1 MNEEKSRILVVD
13 DELVNRDILARRLTS
28 RGYLVESAT
37 DGQRALD
44 LLSGERYDLVLLDIM
59 MPVMDGLTALKKL
72 RLSFSAAQLPVIM
85 ATARD
90 GSEDVVAALGAG
102 ANDYVTKPIDFP
114 VLLARMDT
122 QLRLKKATEEL
133 AAAYERIKR
142 EIEAAARIQRAQ
154 IPAGVLE
161 SNGLRCLCRY
171 LPCEELAGDILNY
184 FPVNHE
190 QVAVYLLDVSG
201 HGAGAALLS
210 SGLSRLLSA
219 PMAEFSL
226 FRQEQRDGRQRRQS
240 DQPDSPAVILARL
253 NRRFPIDPQTS
264 QFFTIIYAVVDPRRR
279 LLRYAS
285 AGHPGVLLCKADG
298 TTSYEGSTG
307 LPVGIVEEAGFVER
321 ELSLSPGSRVL
332 LFSDGVIEARN
343 HKEEQFGIERL
354 AALLEAGRGQ
364 SLESVLDKVVGAV
377 QEWSDNK
384 LQDDVSLVGLE
395 LD

>member
-1 MNEEKSRILVVD
+1 MREGKSRILVVD

-28 RGYLVESAT
+28 RGYLVETAT
-37 DGQRALD
+37 DGQRGLD
-44 LLSGERYDLVLLDIM
+44 LLRGERYDLVLLDIM
-59 MPVMDGLTALKKL
+59 MPVMDGLTALQKL
-72 RLSFSAAQLPVIM
+72 RLNFSAARLPVIM
-85 ATARD
+85 TTARD

-154 IPAGVLE
+154 IPTGALE

-171 LPCEELAGDILNY
+171 LPCDELAGDILNY
-184 FPVNHE
+184 FPVSHE

-210 SGLSRLLSA
+210 SGLSRLLST
-219 PMAEFSL
+219 PMVEFSL
-226 FRQEQRDGRQRRQS
+226 SRREESDGRQRRQA

-264 QFFTIIYAVVDPRRR
+264 QFFTIIYAVVDPRKR

-285 AGHPGVLLCKADG
+285 AGHPGVLLLDG
-298 TTSYEGSTG
+298 AGATSYEGSTG

-321 ELSLSPGSRVL
+321 ELQLSPGSRAL
-332 LFSDGVIEARN
+332 FFSDGVIEARN
-343 HKEEQFGIERL
+343 HQEKQFGIERL
-354 AALLEAGRGQ
+354 AALLEESRGQ
-364 SLESVLDKVVGAV
+364 SLESVLDKVIGAV